1 MNNPEITSDVGE
13 RLSFVKLFSEKGFK
27 VEIPIIQRDYAQG
40 RKSDAE
46 SEVRS
51 SFLGALHTYLKE
63 GKPNRDLDFVYGS
76 IVTEGAT
83 TKFTPLDGQ
92 QRLTTLFLLHWYL
105 AQISGRSNHWREV
118 LLKDGKSLFSYE
130 TRASSSEFCDALMA
144 NDIEM
149 AKLLKLKGGADSLS
163 RTIEDKSWFFMSW
176 ANDPTIQSMLV
187 MLDAI
192 HTKFTGCGE
201 FFEKLIDL
209 ENPVITFLFL
219 DLKQFKLTDDLYI
232 KMNARGKPLTPFEN
246 FKAKL
251 EQKVKSFDGVWPEYD
266 LKLGD
271 KTIKV
276 DGYKY
281 FIHKIDTDWADVFWP
296 YRNDLTKDNTFDDEL
311 MNFISLII
319 TNHYLLHSY
328 KADDASKI
336 VTNKLFGEKGK
347 LERLSFHDYDE
358 LGCIT
363 QNTVQHLIQ
372 TLDSIQNGKAMPSG
386 LSAYQNGIYYS
397 EESSFKKV
405 ISDTTSYPEKL
416 RFYAF
421 YSYLASGKD
430 PSGLQDWLRVIYN
443 LTENRII
450 NGVDEYRR
458 GLKAIYLLSQEEK
471 SILNLLIDGIEIDGF
486 EKGQVLE
493 EKIKANLIVKSNDW
507 RSVIVD
513 AEKHSFFRGQIGFLL
528 KFSGIVDFYFSNK
541 NCDWGESSDKENMT
555 SFVQYCRSASAVF
568 DLVKEGSETID
579 YLWERSVLSKGKY
592 FTGKDSTWNLL
603 SSNGSGKNVQRDHS
617 WRRLLR
623 LPVAGDIE
631 WTERQGY
638 VKKVLDDTNFKADDV
653 KGTLTKICEDS
664 LELGALELWRKNL
677 IKYYELFQLSRQ
689 GYIAMNENEIVLLH
703 QSQRNHKQSEL
714 FSRALYLELLEESPV
729 ILPFERL
736 DYYEV
741 KSGGATSCVEL
752 SGWTIDDRGF
762 LFEIWYEPGV
772 YKFIF
777 YADQP
782 GDFSAG
788 LISVLAKHEF
798 TLDNNYKECESDSYL
813 LECESSNDVIT
824 RLESL
829 CLDLKGLSNE

>member
-1 MNNPEITSDVGE
+1 MNNPEITNGVGE

-40 RKSDAE
+40 RNTE
-46 SEVRS
+46 SEVRA

-105 AQISGRSNHWREV
+105 AQISGRSDHWREV

-130 TRASSSEFCDALMA
+130 TRASSSEFCDGLMA
-144 NDIEM
+144 NDIDM
-149 AKLLKLKGGADSLS
+149 AELLKRSDGTDALS

-192 HTKFTGCGE
+192 HTKFSECGE
-201 FFEKLIDL
+201 FFEKLIDID
-209 ENPVITFLFL
+209 NPVITFLFL

-232 KMNARGKPLTPFEN
+232 KMNARGKSLTSFEN

-251 EQKVKSFDGVWPEYD
+251 EQEVKSFDDQWPEYD
-266 LKLGD
+266 LIMGD
-271 KTIKV
+271 KNIKV

-319 TNHYLLHSY
+319 TNHYLLHS
-328 KADDASKI
+328 DQNEMDRKI
-336 VTNKLFGEKGK
+336 VLGELFQSNGK
-347 LERLSFHDYDE
+347 VKSLSFHDYEE
-358 LGCIT
+358 LDCISQDT
-363 QNTVQHLIQ
+363 IEYLIQ
-372 TLDSIQNGKAMPSG
+372 TLDFIQNGKAMSSG
-386 LSAYQNGIYYS
+386 LSAYQDGIYYS

-405 ISDTTSYPEKL
+405 ISNNTSYPEKL

-430 PSGLQDWLRVIYN
+430 LSGLQDWLRVIYN

-450 NGVDEYRR
+450 NGVEEYRKA
-458 GLKAIYLLSQEEK
+458 LKTISLLSQEDK
-471 SILNLLIDGIEIDGF
+471 SILDLLIEGVEVSGF
-486 EKGQVLE
+486 EDGQVLE

-507 RSVIVD
+507 KPMIIS
-513 AEKHSFFRGQIGFLL
+513 AEKHPFFRGQVGFILN
-528 KFSGIVDFYFSNK
+528 FSGIVEFYSDNR
-541 NCDWGESSDKENMT
+541 NCNWDASFDKEYMT
-555 SFVQYCRSASAVF
+555 SFSQYCRSASSVF
-568 DLVKEGSETID
+568 ALIKEGSEKID

-592 FTGKDSTWNLL
+592 FTGSGSKWNLL

-623 LPVAGDIE
+623 LPLADDVE
-631 WTERQGY
+631 WTQRQGY
-638 VKKVLDDTNFKADDV
+638 VKAVLDDASFKADDV
-653 KGTLTKICEDS
+653 KGSLSRICMEALNDSTLESWKKELIKDEGRGLFSLCNQGFFVQDDSEVILLHHSGRNHSHSELFTKVLD
-664 LELGALELWRKNL
+664 LELGVKADALK
-677 IKYYELFQLSRQ
+677 
-689 GYIAMNENEIVLLH
+689 
-703 QSQRNHKQSEL
+703 
-714 FSRALYLELLEESPV
+714 
-729 ILPFERL
+729 PFKKSFEP
-736 DYYEV
+736 V
-741 KSGGATSCVEL
+741 KSGGVDSYINL
-752 SGWTIDDRGF
+752 SGWKYNDQEYFIDIWFSKGLYRI
-762 LFEIWYEPGV
+762 LFYNEGNV
-772 YKFIF
+772 
-777 YADQP
+777 
-782 GDFSAG
+782 
-788 LISVLAKHEF
+788 
-798 TLDNNYKECESDSYL
+798 
-813 LECESSNDVIT
+813 ESSKSVVDILMPLKFNLTDEYDGAKSDYI
-824 RLESL
+824 REAEASGEIHEILEDFCSKL
-829 CLDLKGLSNE
+829 NGLGNE